1 MYYSRDR
8 SFSGL
13 CGEQMTVYVNLLDE
27 LERRCQDVLSAI
39 EDVREDGSCMD
50 FGYHYGTRACG
61 KLKRETL
68 RLNEIGVKIRRGDRE

>member
-1 MYYSRDR
+1 
-8 SFSGL
+8 
-13 CGEQMTVYVNLLDE
+13 MTIYVSLLDE

-39 EDVREDGSCMD
+39 EDVRETELWGGGNYYS
-50 FGYHYGTRACG
+50 GTYACG